1 MSTASPVT
9 PCVNI
14 NADTLAAWLSE
25 KISEVLGVDISEIDV
40 HDQLADY
47 GMDSRQF
54 VDLRFDL
61 EELLGREL
69 PSTLLWDNPSIATL
83 VEMLINPI
91 PVSPEGLGSS
101 EQVRQ

>member
-9 PCVNI
+9 ACVNI
-14 NADTLAAWLSE
+14 NANTLAAWLTE
-25 KISEVLGVDISEIDV
+25 RISEVLGVDISEIDV

-47 GMDSRQF
+47 GLDSRQF

-69 PSTLLWDNPSIATL
+69 PSTLMWENSSIVTL
-83 VEMLINPI
+83 VEMLMKPNP
-91 PVSPEGLGSS
+91 VRPEGLGSS
-101 EQVRQ
+101 EPVQ